1 MLRPGDGESLAFMN
15 KGYRPED
22 IVEQAARL
30 DGAGISYRFMYLAGL
45 PGAGRCG
52 EGAEASAMIFNQT
65 RPQLIGSSMLTV
77 FPASGLYGEL
87 QAGRWQEAGEL
98 EKLGELRRLV
108 ELLDIPVLFA
118 TLGASNAV
126 WVQGRLPEDREK
138 LLAALDEACRERS
151 EAELR
156 HYRTH
161 LPHL

>member
-1 MLRPGDGESLAFMN
+1 MLDAAGG
-15 KGYRPED
+15 
-22 IVEQAARL
+22 QAIRLFAKIENL
-30 DGAGISYRFMYLAGL
+30 DG
-45 PGAGRCG
+45 
-52 EGAEASAMIFNQT
+52 
-65 RPQLIGSSMLTV
+65 V
-77 FPASGLYGEL
+77 
-87 QAGRWQEAGEL
+87 